1 MPGTVARIEVAPG
14 TQVTAGT
21 PVVVLEAMKME
32 HSVVAPHDGVVA
44 GIEVSAGQ
52 PVDVGTILAVVEG
65 QHDD

>member
-1 MPGTVARIEVAPG
+1 
-14 TQVTAGT
+14 
-21 PVVVLEAMKME
+21 MKME